1 MIGVTRDFIVVSMR
15 DARVGQF
22 GRRPYAMSLSDLADP
37 RTWPDAAAADAASV
51 QVHAAVVAALGAQ
64 TLLDADRH
72 DADARQLLL
81 RMLTSSHAPA
91 LADALASAPSVAV
104 ARHLWR
110 LLAEI
115 ERGDKAPPALRTTL
129 FAIPVIL
136 VTGLDAGTAPVVL
149 SGVLPKRE
157 ELEQLLRAAN
167 AFDGGETFALAGT
180 LCGAEAIDVAALP
193 RLLAHRHIDAH
204 AGHRLPQL
212 DFAPSPID
220 VQGRTERVHLRF
232 IAGAALTPAGADP
245 LRDTRIAAWG
255 MSFAKAIALALAAPG
270 TTLLALPRAPQ
281 RLTLA
286 LQSGRAA
293 QREVSAQLFASNA
306 IRKLRA
312 SVGEPTA
319 VISAHRAIDAPAG
332 GELRLS
338 LSSPF
343 APRDAEGFRCPLYPY
358 EPVRDVAIMLV
369 ALLGDCQV
377 ADIRVRR
384 GVHADRDPATGG
396 PLLFKAADTTQA
408 DASC

>member
-1 MIGVTRDFIVVSMR
+1 MPTFT
-15 DARVGQF
+15 
-22 GRRPYAMSLSDLADP
+22 MSPSDLADP

-51 QVHAAVVAALGAQ
+51 QVHAAVAAALCAQ
-64 TLLDADRH
+64 TRLDADQH

-81 RMLTSSHAPA
+81 HMLKAPHA

-115 ERGDKAPPALRTTL
+115 ERGDEAAPALRTTI

-149 SGVLPKRE
+149 SGVLPRCR

-167 AFDGGETFALAGT
+167 AFDGVEMFALAGT
-180 LCGAEAIDVAALP
+180 LCGAEAIGVAALP
-193 RLLAHRHIDAH
+193 RLLVHRHIEAH
-204 AGHRLPQL
+204 AGQRLPRL
-212 DFAPSPID
+212 DFAPSPIE

-255 MSFAKAIALALAAPG
+255 MSFANAIARALAAPG

-281 RLTLA
+281 RLVPA

-343 APRDAEGFRCPLYPY
+343 APRDAEGFRCPLHPY
-358 EPVRDVAIMLV
+358 EPVRDVAAMLV

-377 ADIRVRR
+377 ADIRVRS

-396 PLLFKAADTTQA
+396 PLLFKDADTRTG
-408 DASC
+408 ASC

>member
-1 MIGVTRDFIVVSMR
+1 
-15 DARVGQF
+15 
-22 GRRPYAMSLSDLADP
+22 MSLSDLADP
-37 RTWPDAAAADAASV
+37 RTWPDAAAADPASV
-51 QVHAAVVAALGAQ
+51 QVHAAVAAALGAQ
-64 TLLDADRH
+64 TRLDADRH

-81 RMLTSSHAPA
+81 RMLTSSHASA

-115 ERGDKAPPALRTTL
+115 ERDDEAPPALRTTL

-149 SGVLPKRE
+149 SGVLPRCR

-193 RLLAHRHIDAH
+193 RLLAHRHIDA
-204 AGHRLPQL
+204 HRLPQL

-255 MSFAKAIALALAAPG
+255 MSFAKEIALALAAPG

-281 RLTLA
+281 RLTPA

-319 VISAHRAIDAPAG
+319 VISAHRAIDAPGG

-343 APRDAEGFRCPLYPY
+343 APRDAEGFRCPLHPY
-358 EPVRDVAIMLV
+358 EPVRDVAAMLV

-377 ADIRVRR
+377 ADIRVRS

-396 PLLFKAADTTQA
+396 PLLFKDADTTRA